1 MNKFLLF
8 LRSILAYLVIGLA
21 IGIAILPCFF
31 IACLPARWRYDN
43 RVYYWFSNL
52 LYKACVFSMSSSI
65 TIKGKENI
73 PKEPAIFVANHESAL
88 DMPVFGSILD
98 GAPHVWLF
106 YVRYAKIPVVGFIF
120 RRMNV
125 VIDPSGL
132 RKLVGSLEKT
142 VDIVKDKKSNIMIF
156 PEGGR
161 FNDGQVHNFFYGFAI
176 LAKDTKRPVVPV
188 MLYNLG
194 NIYPPGTFLIRNY
207 PIEIVIGKPFIFK
220 SEESDQ
226 DFVQR
231 VHAWFLEHTR
241 K

>member
-1 MNKFLLF
+1 MNKLLLF
-8 LRSILAYLVIGLA
+8 LRSMFAYIVIGLA
-21 IGIAILPCFF
+21 IIIAFVPCFV
-31 IACLPARWRYDN
+31 IACLPAKWRYDN

-52 LYKACVFSMSSSI
+52 VYKASVFSTLLPVS
-65 TIKGKENI
+65 IKGKENI
-73 PKEPAIFVANHESAL
+73 PKEPAIFIANHESAL
-88 DMPVFGSILD
+88 DISVFGSILD

-106 YVRYAKIPVVGFIF
+106 YVRYAKIPIFGFIV

-142 VDIVKDKKSNIMIF
+142 VKIIKDKKSNIMIF

-161 FNDGQVHNFFYGFAI
+161 YNDGKVHNFFYGFAI

-194 NIYPPGTFLIRNY
+194 KIYPPGAFLIRKY

-220 SEESDQ
+220 SGESDQ